1 MKYLIMILMSFVGTA
16 AFAIIFKTK
25 KQHILIASIG
35 GTLTCAI
42 YALFDALGAPLFLS
56 NFPASLFAVVFAS
69 VLAKILKTPSTILVA
84 LCIIPLVPGSSL
96 FYTMSNFIV
105 WDQAQFVFH
114 AQNTLQT
121 ALGIAGGIVLE
132 STIGNVLTHLRKHL
146 KKSPHQE

>member
-56 NFPASLFAVVFAS
+56 NFPASLFAVVFARAMTPAL
-69 VLAKILKTPSTILVA
+69 LA
-84 LCIIPLVPGSSL
+84 
-96 FYTMSNFIV
+96 
-105 WDQAQFVFH
+105 
-114 AQNTLQT
+114 
-121 ALGIAGGIVLE
+121 E
-132 STIGNVLTHLRKHL
+132 
-146 KKSPHQE
+146 